1 MTDQPTP
8 TNIDINEPDNDL
20 PIDMSNDNNEYPNL
34 PPDSSLAKKNIMD
47 TELPMEMD
55 PSPVIKK
62 VKKKKKKI
70 IKEEEEEEEEE
81 EEKPR
86 KKKKK
91 VIAVAPV
98 EPQKQPDPVI
108 HVIEKK
114 QIIIVQ
120 APIPHNAEPQRNSR
134 TSQPQNNY
142 APIDSLS
149 TYIDEDNLKPLLQTG
164 MDRINYGINW
174 QTFRDIFFVRCI
186 QLLLIALI
194 MFFLSYFAEIITFTC
209 CNLNYNTRYS
219 IIQRS
224 ITKGEQNVLFIQ
236 DEAKSVHSNS
246 SDNSDKSQDSLI

>member
-62 VKKKKKKI
+62 VKKKKKKVI
-70 IKEEEEEEEEE
+70 EEEEE

-98 EPQKQPDPVI
+98 EPQNQPDPVI

-149 TYIDEDNLKPLLQTG
+149 TYIDEDNSKPLLQTG
-164 MDRINYGINW
+164 FLFLLVCFIVLENLVMIIIIIQKMKQINQI
-174 QTFRDIFFVRCI
+174 
-186 QLLLIALI
+186 
-194 MFFLSYFAEIITFTC
+194 FLSYFDF
-209 CNLNYNTRYS
+209 
-219 IIQRS
+219 
-224 ITKGEQNVLFIQ
+224 F
-236 DEAKSVHSNS
+236 
-246 SDNSDKSQDSLI
+246 

>member
-55 PSPVIKK
+55 PSP
-62 VKKKKKKI
+62 
-70 IKEEEEEEEEE
+70 EEEEEEE

-149 TYIDEDNLKPLLQTG
+149 TYIDEDNSKPLLQIG
-164 MDRINYGINW
+164 MDRINYGITW

-194 MFFLSYFAEIITFTC
+194 MFFLSYFLLKHSIKSSS
-209 CNLNYNTRYS
+209 YS
-219 IIQRS
+219 
-224 ITKGEQNVLFIQ
+224 
-236 DEAKSVHSNS
+236 S
-246 SDNSDKSQDSLI
+246 SEKVYAMAQVIGLL